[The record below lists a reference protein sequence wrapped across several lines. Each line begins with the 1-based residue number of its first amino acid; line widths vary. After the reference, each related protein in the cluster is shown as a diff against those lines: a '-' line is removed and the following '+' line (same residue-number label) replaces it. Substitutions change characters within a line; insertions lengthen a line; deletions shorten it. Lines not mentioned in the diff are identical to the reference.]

1 MNDQFIVND
10 IENDDFILNNEEGD
24 YPNLITRL
32 KNISVTIALL
42 EKIVF
47 K

>member
-1 MNDQFIVND
+1 MNDEFITND

-32 KNISVTIALL
+32 KNISVMIDLL
-42 EKIVF
+42 EKTVF